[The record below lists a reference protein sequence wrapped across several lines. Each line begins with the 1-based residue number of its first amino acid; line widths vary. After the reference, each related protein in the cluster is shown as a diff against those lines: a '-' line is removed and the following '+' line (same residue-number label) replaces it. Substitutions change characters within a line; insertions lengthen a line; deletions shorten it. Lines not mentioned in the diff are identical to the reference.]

1 MDDETFRQI
10 SRATDYTLARERGR
24 GAFASYNYAG
34 AMLERAR
41 IEERN
46 AELASQSFQSV
57 ATGKLSNHLGAITD
71 REREIGIAFA
81 RYAVYGR
88 TD

>member
-1 MDDETFRQI
+1 MDDDTFKQVMR
-10 SRATDYTLARERGR
+10 STDYRLAGEKSR
-24 GAFASYNYAG
+24 GAYAQYCYAG

-46 AELASQSFQSV
+46 AELGAQSFKSV
-57 ATGKLSNHLGAITD
+57 GKGALAKRLGEITD

-81 RYAVYGR
+81 LYAVYGR